1 MKTLLRNGRILVAVL
16 FAAAVG
22 LAACDDDGQQGQ
34 MGQQQGQMG
43 QQQGQMGQQQGQL
56 GQQQGQQGGGYSQ

>member
-1 MKTLLRNGRILVAVL
+1 MKTLLTNGRILAAAL
-16 FAAAVG
+16 FAASMG
-22 LAACDDDGQQGQ
+22 LAACDDA
-34 MGQQQGQMG
+34 GQQQGQQG